1 MKIKQRRAF
10 RPFCFYNQTNKK
22 MLEFKR
28 LKEDFSE
35 IKEYLIEYGGGFC
48 DLSLGVRYMWRDD
61 FVVDYA
67 IFNHTLIMKE
77 TSPDYE
83 NAFYF
88 PLGNDVLGALEKIE
102 EYSLSNFLPLKFC
115 CIDNA
120 TAVLLTERYNR
131 VSISN
136 DRDWSDYIY
145 DAEKFKTYS
154 GKKFGGQRNHVNKF
168 KKLYPNYQFKQIEK
182 EDFPRIKEFLNE
194 FNSKTEF
201 LRWSEAVEQKKV
213 FSLVEKM
220 FELNQVGGLIDVD
233 GKVVAFSVGERIG
246 DTLIVHIEKALVKY
260 DGVYPLMA
268 QEFAKAFGDG
278 IKFIN
283 REEDCGDDGLRI
295 SKLQYRPIDVKEKNF
310 VKVKTLF
317 EKINSPILLKAD
329 QLYVTD
335 IFERDKERYCELYM
349 DDELN
354 KWWGY
359 DYCEDLGEETPSP
372 DYFFSFQ
379 QKLKDKKEEYALAV
393 KKDNQ
398 MIGELVL
405 HNFDYFG
412 GVEIGFRFFKESQG
426 KGYATK
432 SVTAL
437 MDYAKNVLG
446 AKKLKTRCFKE
457 NKPSF
462 NLIGRLGFKMARED
476 NTHYYF
482 EKE

>member
-1 MKIKQRRAF
+1 
-10 RPFCFYNQTNKK
+10 

-28 LKEDFSE
+28 LNEDFSE
-35 IKEYLIEYGGGFC
+35 IKEYLQKYGGGFC
-48 DLSLGVRYMWRDD
+48 DLTLGVRFMWRDD

-77 TSPDYE
+77 SCPDYKD
-83 NAFYF
+83 AFYF
-88 PLGNDVLGALEKIE
+88 PMGKDIDGALKEIEKFC
-102 EYSLSNFLPLKFC
+102 LSSFLPLKFC
-115 CIDNA
+115 CIDNP
-120 TAVLLTERYNR
+120 TAVLLTERYHA

-145 DAEKFKTYS
+145 NAENFKTYA
-154 GKKFGGQRNHVNKF
+154 GKKLGGQRNHVNKF
-168 KKLYPNYQFKQIEK
+168 KRLYPNYSFKQIEK
-182 EDFPRIKEFLNE
+182 SDFSRIKEFLSE

-213 FSLVEKM
+213 FDLVQNM
-220 FELNQVGGLIDVD
+220 FEFNQVGGLIEVD

-246 DTLIVHIEKALVKY
+246 DTLIVHIEKALTKY
-260 DGVYPLMA
+260 EGVYPLMA

-278 IKFIN
+278 VTFIN

-295 SKLQYRPIDVKEKNF
+295 SKLQYRPIDIKEKNLL
-310 VKVKTLF
+310 KVKTLF
-317 EKINSPILLKAD
+317 DKINSPILIETDELTI
-329 QLYVTD
+329 TD
-335 IFERDKERYCELYM
+335 IFESDKNAYCSLYM

-359 DYCEDLGEETPSP
+359 DYREDLNGESPSP
-372 DYFFSFQ
+372 DYFFAFQ
-379 QKLKDKKEEYALAV
+379 QKLKGRKEEYALAV

-398 MIGELVL
+398 MVGELVL

-426 KGYATK
+426 KGYATI
-432 SVTAL
+432 SSTAL
-437 MDYAKNVLG
+437 MEYAVGVLG
-446 AKKLKTRCFKE
+446 ATKLKTRCFKE

-462 NLIGRLGFKMARED
+462 NLIGRLGFTKVRED
-476 NTHYYF
+476 STHYYF